1 MEDKKT
7 DASSR
12 LALAVAENNEQ
23 LNLSIIQSI
32 GDCVQVLDI
41 EGRLLYMNEVGQGLL
56 GIEDIRPFLGTP
68 YVDFCEGRDTD
79 DSRKA
84 LANAQQGHKGRFIGF
99 AATAD
104 GTPKWWDVAI
114 TPIFKDTQKVDRLLV
129 ISRDITEQKKATEL
143 LAEREHLLRQAQSYA
158 HIGNWSLDAD
168 GINANWSEE
177 IYRVLGLDPSN
188 EPGPVTLRKTI
199 HPDDFK
205 DVKTSLK
212 TSLKTGVEHKKE
224 YRILRPDGEV
234 RWVACKGAPVFDDGG
249 TVIRLLGIFQD
260 ITERKLIE
268 ERIKTSLRE
277 KEVLLR
283 EIHHRVKNNLQVVSS
298 LLSLQAMQTSNVA
311 ASDALMESCRRIQV
325 IADIHN
331 RLYGSSDIAR
341 IKYDDFVLALA
352 QDIVSSYANDAI
364 RIDLETDLE
373 AVTLD
378 IDAAIPCS
386 LIVSELVS
394 NSIKHAFSGRPEGTI
409 RIALKRRGENLHL
422 RIEDSGIGMPERNS
436 LQETGTLG
444 LRLVHALVEQ
454 LEGEVV
460 FSNENGTCI
469 SITFGGS
476 RCM

>member
-1 MEDKKT
+1 
-7 DASSR
+7 
-12 LALAVAENNEQ
+12 
-23 LNLSIIQSI
+23 
-32 GDCVQVLDI
+32 
-41 EGRLLYMNEVGQGLL
+41 
-56 GIEDIRPFLGTP
+56 
-68 YVDFCEGRDTD
+68 
-79 DSRKA
+79 
-84 LANAQQGHKGRFIGF
+84 
-99 AATAD
+99 
-104 GTPKWWDVAI
+104 
-114 TPIFKDTQKVDRLLV
+114 
-129 ISRDITEQKKATEL
+129 
-143 LAEREHLLRQAQSYA
+143 
-158 HIGNWSLDAD
+158 
-168 GINANWSEE
+168 
-177 IYRVLGLDPSN
+177 
-188 EPGPVTLRKTI
+188 
-199 HPDDFK
+199 
-205 DVKTSLK
+205 
-212 TSLKTGVEHKKE
+212 VEHKKE

-249 TVIRLLGIFQD
+249 TVVRLLGIFQD

-268 ERIKTSLRE
+268 ERVKTSLRE

-476 RCM
+476 RCV